1 MENKTFVYDK
11 PSIGADDLK
20 VPPNIRATLKVISGA
35 EQGRTFPLS
44 MSTTVIGRGEQ
55 ADVRIDDDAMS
66 RRHTEASYRNLEFRV
81 RDLDSSNGTFLNGSE
96 VKEYAL
102 RNGDKIMAGETLFL
116 FSVDRVGAPPK
127 PA

>member
-44 MSTTVIGRGEQ
+44 MSTTVIGRGDQ

-66 RRHTEASYRNLEFRV
+66 RRHTEVSYRNLEFRV

-116 FSVDRVGAPPK
+116 FSVDRVGAPPR

>member
-35 EQGRTFPLS
+35 EQGRTFPLN

-66 RRHTEASYRNLEFRV
+66 RRHTEVSYRNLEFRV

-116 FSVDRVGAPPK
+116 FAVDRVGAPPK